1 MKNSF
6 DIKQRIEELKTKIKD
21 ADYKYYVLNEPDIS
35 DYEYDMMMKELEA
48 LESQY
53 PEFITPDSPTQ
64 RVGGEPINKFEVVFH
79 KIPMLSLSNSYDF
92 GDLIEFDRRIKNM
105 LGNESYEYVCELKL
119 DGIAVSLIYENGIF
133 IRGATRGDGIK
144 GDDVTKNLKTIKA
157 LPLSV
162 TSDKFKNFEVRGEVF
177 INKDDFEKINEEQL
191 LKGEKTFANPRNTA
205 GGTLKLKDSRIVAL
219 RPLNLFVYYLY
230 TEEYPLRSQFENL
243 QILRQLKFPVNKYA
257 EKVSNI
263 REVKAY
269 CDKIEVLRSE
279 LPYEIDGVVVKID
292 SLSQQ
297 RLLGNIAKSPRW
309 AIAYKFKAQE
319 QITKLKAITLQVGRI
334 GTITPVAE
342 LEPVVLSGSTI
353 SRATLHNFDEIKR
366 KDIRVGDY
374 VKIEKGGDVIPK
386 VVEVLKDKRPPE
398 GLKEF
403 EIPEKC
409 PECGT
414 KLYKPKDEVAYY
426 CPNYFC
432 PAQVQGRI
440 EHFVQ
445 RNAMEIDGLGTA
457 IIELLIK
464 EKFVK
469 DIADLYEL
477 YKYKSKLVE
486 IEGFGEKSISNILSS
501 IEESKKKP
509 FEKVLFA
516 IGIRHVGE
524 KTARI
529 LCNHFRNIDNLQLA
543 SIDEISKIYE
553 IGPKI
558 AESVYNFF
566 RDKKSKVL
574 IDRLKKAGLKFEI
587 EQEQISV
594 NPNFAGK
601 TFVLT
606 GALTNYTRE
615 AATELIEKSGG
626 RVTSSISKK
635 TDYVLVGNEPGSKYN
650 KAKALGL
657 KIISESDFEKM
668 LGKSTLEKSHQT

>member
-1 MKNSF
+1 VKNLT
-6 DIKQRIEELKTKIKD
+6 DIKQRIEELRTKIRD

-48 LESQY
+48 LETQY
-53 PEFITPDSPTQ
+53 PELITPDSPTQ
-64 RVGGEPINKFEVVFH
+64 RVSGEPINKFEIVYH

-92 GDLIEFDRRIKNM
+92 GDLIEFDRRIRNT
-105 LGNESYEYVCELKL
+105 LGNEPYEYVCELKF

-133 IRGATRGDGIK
+133 IKGATRGDGIK

-162 TSDKFKNFEVRGEVF
+162 NSDKFKNFEVRGEVF
-177 INKDDFEKINEEQL
+177 INKEDFEKINEEQL

-205 GGTLKLKDSRIVAL
+205 GGTLKLKDSRIVAQ

-230 TEEYPLRSQFENL
+230 TDEYPLKSQFENL
-243 QILRQLKFPVNKYA
+243 QILKQLKFPVNNYA
-257 EKVSNI
+257 EKVKNI
-263 REVKAY
+263 HQVKKY
-269 CDKIEVLRSE
+269 CDKIEVLRSD

-297 RLLGNIAKSPRW
+297 RVLGTIAKAPRW
-309 AIAYKFKAQE
+309 AIAYKFKAQQ
-319 QITKLKAITLQVGRI
+319 QITKLKGITLQVGRI

-342 LEPVVLSGSTI
+342 LEPVFLAGSTI

-374 VKIEKGGDVIPK
+374 IKIEKGGDVIPK
-386 VVEVLKDKRPPE
+386 VIEVLKERRPPE

-403 EIPEKC
+403 QLPTVC
-409 PECGT
+409 PVCGT
-414 KLYKPKDEVAYY
+414 KLFKPEDEVAYY

-445 RNAMEIDGLGTA
+445 RNAMEIEGLGTA
-457 IIELLIK
+457 IIELLIR
-464 EKFVK
+464 ENFVK
-469 DIADLYEL
+469 DIADLYDL
-477 YKYKSKLVE
+477 YKYKSELIKM
-486 IEGFGEKSISNILSS
+486 EGFGEKSISNILLS

-529 LCNHFRNIDNLQLA
+529 LCNHFHNIDKLQSA
-543 SIDEISKIYE
+543 SIEEISGIYE

-566 RDKKSKVL
+566 RDKKSKIL
-574 IDRLKKAGLKFEI
+574 IERLKKAGLKFEI
-587 EQEQISV
+587 EHKHTLL
-594 NPNFAGK
+594 NPNFEGK

-606 GALTNYTRE
+606 GTLENYTRE
-615 AATELIEKSGG
+615 IATELIEKSGG
-626 RVTSSISKK
+626 RVSSSVSKK
-635 TDYVLVGNEPGSKYN
+635 TDYVLVGTDPGSKYE
-650 KAKALGL
+650 KAKKLGV
-657 KIISESDFEKM
+657 KIIYEEDFERM
-668 LGKSTLEKSHQT
+668 LNKST

>member
-1 MKNSF
+1 MKSVVEV
-6 DIKQRIEELKTKIKD
+6 KHRIEELKTKIKD
-21 ADYKYYVLNEPDIS
+21 ADYRYYVLNEPDIS

-53 PEFITPDSPTQ
+53 PELITPDSPTQ
-64 RVGGEPINKFEVVFH
+64 RVGGEPINQFEVVFH
-79 KIPMLSLSNSYDF
+79 RLPMLSLANSYDF
-92 GDLIEFDRRIKNM
+92 GDLIEFDRRVRNI

-133 IRGATRGDGIK
+133 VRGATRGDGVK
-144 GDDVTKNLKTIKA
+144 GDDVTKNLRTIKA

-177 INKDDFEKINEEQL
+177 INKDDFERINEEQV

-205 GGTLKLKDSRIVAL
+205 GGTLKLKDSRMVAL

-230 TEEYPLRSQFENL
+230 TEECPLKSQFENL
-243 QILRQLKFPVNKYA
+243 QILRQLKFPVNKYT
-257 EKVSNI
+257 EKVRNI
-263 REVKAY
+263 NQVKEY
-269 CDKIEVLRSE
+269 CDKVETLRSN

-297 RLLGNIAKSPRW
+297 RILGTIAKSPRW

-342 LEPVVLSGSTI
+342 LEPVVLAGSTI

-386 VVEVLKDKRPPE
+386 VIGVLKERRPPE

-403 EIPEKC
+403 QPPVEC
-409 PECGT
+409 PQCGT
-414 KLYKPKDEVAYY
+414 RLYKPEDEVAYY

-445 RNAMEIDGLGTA
+445 RNAMEIEGLGTA

-464 EKFVK
+464 ENFIK
-469 DIADLYEL
+469 DIADLYDL
-477 YKYKSKLVE
+477 YKYKSRLVNM
-486 IEGFGEKSISNILSS
+486 EGFGEKSVSNILSS

-529 LCNHFRNIDNLQLA
+529 LCDHFHNIDNLQSA
-543 SIDEISKIYE
+543 SIEEISKVYE

-558 AESVYNFF
+558 AKSVYNFF
-566 RDKKSKVL
+566 RDKKSKIL
-574 IDRLKKAGLKFEI
+574 IDRLKKAGLKFEL
-587 EQEQISV
+587 ERRQIPI
-594 NPNFAGK
+594 NPNFKGK

-606 GALTNYTRE
+606 GTLENYTRE
-615 AATELIEKSGG
+615 VATELIEKSGG
-626 RVTSSISKK
+626 RVSSSVSKK
-635 TDYVLVGNEPGSKYN
+635 TDYVLVGTDPGSKYD
-650 KAKALGL
+650 KAKALGV
-657 KIISESDFEKM
+657 KIISERDFEKM
-668 LGKSTLEKSHQT
+668 LGKSI

>member
-1 MKNSF
+1 VKNLT
-6 DIKQRIEELKTKIKD
+6 DIKQRIEELRTKIRD

-48 LESQY
+48 LETQY
-53 PEFITPDSPTQ
+53 PELITPDSPTQ
-64 RVGGEPINKFEVVFH
+64 RVSGEPINKFEIVYH

-92 GDLIEFDRRIKNM
+92 GDLIEFDRRIRNT
-105 LGNESYEYVCELKL
+105 LGNEPYEYVCELKF

-133 IRGATRGDGIK
+133 IKGATRGDGIK

-162 TSDKFKNFEVRGEVF
+162 NSDKFKNFEVRGEVF
-177 INKDDFEKINEEQL
+177 INKEDFEKINEEQL

-205 GGTLKLKDSRIVAL
+205 GGTLKLKDSRIVAQ

-230 TEEYPLRSQFENL
+230 TDEYPLKSQFENL
-243 QILRQLKFPVNKYA
+243 QILKQLKFPVNNYA
-257 EKVSNI
+257 EKVKNI
-263 REVKAY
+263 HQVKKY
-269 CDKIEVLRSE
+269 CDKIEVLRSD

-297 RLLGNIAKSPRW
+297 RLLGTIAKAPRW
-309 AIAYKFKAQE
+309 AIAYKFKAQQ
-319 QITKLKAITLQVGRI
+319 QITKLKGITLQVGRI

-342 LEPVVLSGSTI
+342 LEPVFLAGSTI

-374 VKIEKGGDVIPK
+374 IKIEKGGDVIPK
-386 VVEVLKDKRPPE
+386 VIGVLKERRPPE

-403 EIPEKC
+403 QLPTVC
-409 PECGT
+409 PVCGT
-414 KLYKPKDEVAYY
+414 KLFKPEDEVAYY

-445 RNAMEIDGLGTA
+445 RNAMEIEGLGTA
-457 IIELLIK
+457 IIELLIR
-464 EKFVK
+464 ENFVK
-469 DIADLYEL
+469 DIADLYDL
-477 YKYKSKLVE
+477 YKYKSELIKM
-486 IEGFGEKSISNILSS
+486 EGFGEKSISNILLS

-529 LCNHFRNIDNLQLA
+529 LCNHFHNIDKLQSA
-543 SIDEISKIYE
+543 SIEEISGIYE

-566 RDKKSKVL
+566 RDKKSKIL
-574 IDRLKKAGLKFEI
+574 IERLKKAGLKFEI
-587 EQEQISV
+587 EHKHTLL
-594 NPNFAGK
+594 NPNFEGK

-606 GALTNYTRE
+606 GTLENYTRE
-615 AATELIEKSGG
+615 IATELIEKSGG
-626 RVTSSISKK
+626 RVSSSVSKK
-635 TDYVLVGNEPGSKYN
+635 TDYVLVGTDPGSKYE
-650 KAKALGL
+650 KAKKLGV
-657 KIISESDFEKM
+657 KIIYEEDFERM
-668 LGKSTLEKSHQT
+668 LNKST

>member
-1 MKNSF
+1 MKNLT
-6 DIKQRIEELKTKIKD
+6 DIKQRIEELRTKIRD

-48 LESQY
+48 LETQY
-53 PEFITPDSPTQ
+53 PELITPDSPTQ
-64 RVGGEPINKFEVVFH
+64 RVSGEPINKFEIVYH

-92 GDLIEFDRRIKNM
+92 GDLIEFDRRIRNT
-105 LGNESYEYVCELKL
+105 LGNEPYEYVCELKF

-133 IRGATRGDGIK
+133 IKGATRGDGIK

-162 TSDKFKNFEVRGEVF
+162 NSDKFKNFEVRGEVF
-177 INKDDFEKINEEQL
+177 INKEDFEKINEEQL

-205 GGTLKLKDSRIVAL
+205 GGTLKLKDSRIVAQ

-230 TEEYPLRSQFENL
+230 TDEYPLKSQFENL
-243 QILRQLKFPVNKYA
+243 QILKQLKFPVNNYA
-257 EKVSNI
+257 EKVKNI
-263 REVKAY
+263 HQVKKY
-269 CDKIEVLRSE
+269 CDKIEVLRSD

-297 RLLGNIAKSPRW
+297 RVLGTIAKAPRW
-309 AIAYKFKAQE
+309 AIAYKFKAQQ
-319 QITKLKAITLQVGRI
+319 QITKLKGITLQVGRI

-342 LEPVVLSGSTI
+342 LEPVFLAGSTI

-374 VKIEKGGDVIPK
+374 IKIEKGGDVIPK
-386 VVEVLKDKRPPE
+386 VIEVLKERRPPE

-403 EIPEKC
+403 QLPTVC
-409 PECGT
+409 PVCGT
-414 KLYKPKDEVAYY
+414 KLFKPEDEVAYY

-445 RNAMEIDGLGTA
+445 RNAMEIEGLGTA
-457 IIELLIK
+457 IIELLIR
-464 EKFVK
+464 ENFVK
-469 DIADLYEL
+469 DIADLYDL
-477 YKYKSKLVE
+477 YKYKSELIKM
-486 IEGFGEKSISNILSS
+486 EGFGEKSISNILLS

-529 LCNHFRNIDNLQLA
+529 LCNHFHNIDKLQSA
-543 SIDEISKIYE
+543 SIEEISGIYE

-566 RDKKSKVL
+566 RDKKSKIL
-574 IDRLKKAGLKFEI
+574 IERLKKAGLKFEI
-587 EQEQISV
+587 EHKHTLL
-594 NPNFAGK
+594 NPNFEGK

-606 GALTNYTRE
+606 GTLENYTRE
-615 AATELIEKSGG
+615 IATELIEKSGG
-626 RVTSSISKK
+626 RVSSSVSKK
-635 TDYVLVGNEPGSKYN
+635 TDYVLVGTDPGSKYE
-650 KAKALGL
+650 KAKKLGV
-657 KIISESDFEKM
+657 KIIYEEDFERM
-668 LGKSTLEKSHQT
+668 LNKST